1 MNPFEYVKSITH
13 SKVDIMIGEEEE
25 KGYNSFL
32 INRGLSYYQDT
43 VLFANEMNKHA
54 HLDNR
59 LQFDFLRG
67 CIRPRKRFS
76 KWAKKVIPG
85 DIEVVK
91 EYYGYSNQKA
101 ESVIDLLTDDDI
113 KNMKSYLSKGGS
125 KKNAK

>member
-13 SKVDIMIGEEEE
+13 SKVDIMTGEEEE

-43 VLFANEMNKHA
+43 VLFANEMN
-54 HLDNR
+54 
-59 LQFDFLRG
+59 
-67 CIRPRKRFS
+67 
-76 KWAKKVIPG
+76 
-85 DIEVVK
+85 